1 MMTPPQATM
10 FDSLRKSIDA
20 SVNVQLSAPMQ
31 WTATIGSINV
41 TIIQREHVYVI
52 STMLDAFKT
61 REQFATIDAAKRYIV
76 ECAYNVWLQL
86 NTVFD
91 IMSVADIAAQQS
103 AQNAALRKQVADLQA
118 ELSERLQEQVY
129 DKHILGRRKTAA
141 KEHRTEFIDV
151 EKTHG
156 HINDVTVQTTKRTRQ
171 RPDSRR
177 SLATAKHD
185 NRRATA
191 EHNIQVVQSLYEDAL
206 NAGMLQSWHLDGGVQ
221 RLRKQAFILHC
232 IAHLQIPLVYI
243 SKALDAHYQ
252 SLHTTY
258 KKLLNK
264 SDEQLQKVFDAW
276 SALNLT
282 IEDITKH
289 RNAQHNKQSDLA

>member
-1 MMTPPQATM
+1 M

-61 REQFATIDAAKRYIV
+61 REQFATIDAAKRHIV

-103 AQNAALRKQVADLQA
+103 VQNAALRKQVADLQA

-141 KEHRTEFIDV
+141 KERRTEFIDV
-151 EKTHG
+151 ENTHS
-156 HINDVTVQTTKRTRQ
+156 HINDVTVQTTKHTRQ
-171 RPDSRR
+171 RPDSRK
-177 SLATAKHD
+177 SPAIAKRD

-191 EHNIQVVQSLYEDAL
+191 EHNIQTVQSLYEDAL
-206 NAGMLQSWHLDGGVQ
+206 NAGILQQWRLDGGVQ
-221 RLRKQAFILHC
+221 RLRKQAFVLHC
-232 IAHLQIPLVYI
+232 SVHLHMPLVHI
-243 SKALDAHYQ
+243 SKAIDANYQ
-252 SLHTTY
+252 SLSITY

-276 SALNLT
+276 PELKLT
-282 IEDITKH
+282 VEDITKH
-289 RNAQHNKQSDLA
+289 RNEQHNKQSDLA

>member
-1 MMTPPQATM
+1 MMTTPQATM

-61 REQFATIDAAKRYIV
+61 REQFATIDAAKRHIV

-103 AQNAALRKQVADLQA
+103 VQNAALRKQVADLQA

-141 KEHRTEFIDV
+141 KERRTEFIDT
-151 EKTHG
+151 EKSCSS
-156 HINDVTVQTTKRTRQ
+156 IKDVITQTAKCTRCSS
-171 RPDSRR
+171 DSCR
-177 SLATAKHD
+177 SLAAAKRD
-185 NRRATA
+185 DRRATT

-206 NAGMLQSWHLDGGVQ
+206 NAGVLQIWRLDGGVQ
-221 RLRKQAFILHC
+221 RLRKHAFILHC
-232 IAHLQIPLVYI
+232 IVHLQIPLVHI
-243 SKALDAHYQ
+243 SKAIDANYQ
-252 SLHTTY
+252 SLSITY

-276 SALNLT
+276 PELKLT
-282 IEDITKH
+282 VEDITKH
-289 RNAQHNKQSDLA
+289 RNEQHNKQSDLA

>member
-1 MMTPPQATM
+1 M

-61 REQFATIDAAKRYIV
+61 REQFATIDAAKRHIV

-91 IMSVADIAAQQS
+91 IMSVADIAVQQS

-129 DKHILGRRKTAA
+129 DKHILGKRKTAA

-151 EKTHG
+151 EKTHS

-177 SLATAKHD
+177 QLAIAKRD

-206 NAGMLQSWHLDGGVQ
+206 NAGVLQIWRLDGGVQ

-232 IAHLQIPLVYI
+232 IVHLQIPLVHI

-252 SLHTTY
+252 SIHTIY

-264 SDEQLQKVFDAW
+264 SDERLQDVFDAW
-276 SALNLT
+276 PELKLT
-282 IEDITKH
+282 VEDITKH
-289 RNAQHNKQSDLA
+289 RNEQHNKQSDLA

>member
-1 MMTPPQATM
+1 M

-31 WTATIGSINV
+31 WTATIGGINI
-41 TIIQREHVYVI
+41 TIIQREHAYVI

-61 REQFATIDAAKRYIV
+61 REQFATIDAAKRHIV

-103 AQNAALRKQVADLQA
+103 AQNAILRKQVADLQA

-129 DKHILGRRKTAA
+129 DKRVLGRRKTAA
-141 KEHRTEFIDV
+141 KEHRTEFIDI
-151 EKTHG
+151 EKTHI
-156 HINDVTVQTTKRTRQ
+156 HINDVTAQTIKHTRQ

-177 SLATAKHD
+177 SLAATKRD
-185 NRRATA
+185 SRRTTA

-206 NAGMLQSWHLDGGVQ
+206 KCNMLQIWRLDGGVQ
-221 RLRKQAFILHC
+221 RLRKQAFVLHC
-232 IAHLQIPLVYI
+232 IVHLQIPLAHI

-252 SLHTTY
+252 SLSTTY

-264 SDEQLQKVFDAW
+264 SDEQLQKVFDTW
-276 SALNLT
+276 PALNLT
-282 IEDITKH
+282 IEDIIKH
-289 RNAQHNKQSDLA
+289 RYERSKQSDLA

>member
-1 MMTPPQATM
+1 M

-61 REQFATIDAAKRYIV
+61 REQFATIDAAKRHVV

-151 EKTHG
+151 EKTHS

-177 SLATAKHD
+177 SLATAKRD

-206 NAGMLQSWHLDGGVQ
+206 NAGVLQFWHLDGGVQ

-232 IAHLQIPLVYI
+232 IVHLQIPLVHI

-252 SLHTTY
+252 SLSTTY

-264 SDEQLQKVFDAW
+264 SDEQLQKVFDTW
-276 SALNLT
+276 PALNLT

-289 RNAQHNKQSDLA
+289 HYKHSKQSDLA

>member
-1 MMTPPQATM
+1 MMTPQAAM

-41 TIIQREHVYVI
+41 TIIQREHTYVI

-103 AQNAALRKQVADLQA
+103 AQNVTLRKQVADLQA

-151 EKTHG
+151 EKTHS
-156 HINDVTVQTTKRTRQ
+156 HINNVTVQTTKHTRQ
-171 RPDSRR
+171 RPDSRK
-177 SLATAKHD
+177 SLAIAKRD

-206 NAGMLQSWHLDGGVQ
+206 NAGILQIWRLDSCVQ
-221 RLRKQAFILHC
+221 RLRKQAFVLHC
-232 IAHLQIPLVYI
+232 IVHLQIPLVHI
-243 SKALDAHYQ
+243 SKAIDANYQ
-252 SLHTTY
+252 SLSTTY

-276 SALNLT
+276 PELKLT
-282 IEDITKH
+282 VEDITKH
-289 RNAQHNKQSDLA
+289 RHEHSKQSDLA

>member
-1 MMTPPQATM
+1 M
-10 FDSLRKSIDA
+10 FDSLRKPIDA

-61 REQFATIDAAKRYIV
+61 REQFATIDAAKRHIV

-103 AQNAALRKQVADLQA
+103 AQNVALRKRVADLQA

-129 DKHILGRRKTAA
+129 DKHILGRCKTAA
-141 KEHRTEFIDV
+141 KEHRTEFIDT
-151 EKTHG
+151 EKRSSN
-156 HINDVTVQTTKRTRQ
+156 IKDVIAQTTKHTRQ

-177 SLATAKHD
+177 SLAAAKRD
-185 NRRATA
+185 DRRAVA
-191 EHNIQVVQSLYEDAL
+191 EHNIQVIQTLYEDAL
-206 NAGMLQSWHLDGGVQ
+206 NCGILQIWHFDGGVQ

-232 IAHLQIPLVYI
+232 IVHLQMPLVHI

-252 SLHTTY
+252 SLSLIYKSFLISQMSNY
-258 KKLLNK
+258 KKC
-264 SDEQLQKVFDAW
+264 
-276 SALNLT
+276 LT
-282 IEDITKH
+282 RGLRSI
-289 RNAQHNKQSDLA
+289 

>member
-1 MMTPPQATM
+1 M

-41 TIIQREHVYVI
+41 TIIQREHTYVI

-61 REQFATIDAAKRYIV
+61 REQFATIDAAKRHIV

-103 AQNAALRKQVADLQA
+103 AQNVTLRKQVADLQA

-151 EKTHG
+151 EKTHS
-156 HINDVTVQTTKRTRQ
+156 HINNVTVQTTKHTRQ
-171 RPDSRR
+171 RPDSRK
-177 SLATAKHD
+177 SLVIAKRD

-206 NAGMLQSWHLDGGVQ
+206 NAGVLQIWRLDGGVQ
-221 RLRKQAFILHC
+221 RLRKQAFVLHC
-232 IAHLQIPLVYI
+232 IVHLQIPLVHI
-243 SKALDAHYQ
+243 SKAIDANYQ
-252 SLHTTY
+252 SLSTTY

-276 SALNLT
+276 PELKLT
-282 IEDITKH
+282 VEDITKH
-289 RNAQHNKQSDLA
+289 RHEHSKQSDLA

>member
-1 MMTPPQATM
+1 M
-10 FDSLRKSIDA
+10 FDSLRKPIDA

-61 REQFATIDAAKRYIV
+61 REQFATIDAAKRHIV

-103 AQNAALRKQVADLQA
+103 AQNAALRKQVADLQV

-141 KEHRTEFIDV
+141 KAHRTEFIDV
-151 EKTHG
+151 EKTHSY
-156 HINDVTVQTTKRTRQ
+156 INDATVQTTKRTRQ
-171 RPDSRR
+171 HPDSRR
-177 SLATAKHD
+177 SLATAKRD
-185 NRRATA
+185 NRCATA

-206 NAGMLQSWHLDGGVQ
+206 NAGVLQIWRLDGGVQ
-221 RLRKQAFILHC
+221 RLRKQAFVLHC
-232 IAHLQIPLVYI
+232 IVHLQIPLMHI

-252 SLHTTY
+252 SLSTTY
-258 KKLLNK
+258 KKLLAK

-276 SALNLT
+276 PELKLT
-282 IEDITKH
+282 VEDITKH
-289 RNAQHNKQSDLA
+289 RHEHNKQSDLA

>member
-1 MMTPPQATM
+1 MMTPQATM

-61 REQFATIDAAKRYIV
+61 REQFATINAAKRHIV

-103 AQNAALRKQVADLQA
+103 VQNAALRKQVADLQA

-129 DKHILGRRKTAA
+129 DKHILGRQKTAA
-141 KEHRTEFIDV
+141 KERRTEFIDV
-151 EKTHG
+151 EKTHS

-171 RPDSRR
+171 RPDSHR
-177 SLATAKHD
+177 SLATAKHN

-206 NAGMLQSWHLDGGVQ
+206 NAGVLQIWHLDGGVQ

-232 IAHLQIPLVYI
+232 IVHLQIPLVHI
-243 SKALDAHYQ
+243 SKALDANYQ
-252 SLHTTY
+252 SLSTTY
-258 KKLLNK
+258 KKLLAK
-264 SDEQLQKVFDAW
+264 SDEQLQKVFDTW
-276 SALNLT
+276 PALNLT

-289 RNAQHNKQSDLA
+289 HHEHDKQSDLA

>member
-1 MMTPPQATM
+1 MMTPQATM

-31 WTATIGSINV
+31 WTATIGGINI

-61 REQFATIDAAKRYIV
+61 REQFATIDAAKRHIV

-103 AQNAALRKQVADLQA
+103 AQNVTLRKQVADLQA

-151 EKTHG
+151 EKLIVISIMSQYRLLSTQD
-156 HINDVTVQTTKRTRQ
+156 NA
-171 RPDSRR
+171 PDSRK
-177 SLATAKHD
+177 SLAIAKRD

-206 NAGMLQSWHLDGGVQ
+206 NAGILQQWRLDGGIQ

-232 IAHLQIPLVYI
+232 VVHLQIPLVHI
-243 SKALDAHYQ
+243 SKAIDANYQ
-252 SLHTTY
+252 SLSTTY

-264 SDEQLQKVFDAW
+264 SDEQLQKIFDTW
-276 SALNLT
+276 PELKLT
-282 IEDITKH
+282 VEDITKH
-289 RNAQHNKQSDLA
+289 RNEQHNKQSDLA

>member
-1 MMTPPQATM
+1 MMTPQATM

-41 TIIQREHVYVI
+41 TIIQREHTYVI

-61 REQFATIDAAKRYIV
+61 REQFATIDAAKRHIV

-103 AQNAALRKQVADLQA
+103 AQNVALRKQVADLQA

-129 DKHILGRRKTAA
+129 DKHILDRRKTAA

-151 EKTHG
+151 EKTHS
-156 HINDVTVQTTKRTRQ
+156 HINNVTVQTIKRTRQ
-171 RPDSRR
+171 RVDSRR
-177 SLATAKHD
+177 SLATAKRD
-185 NRRATA
+185 DRRTTI
-191 EHNIQVVQSLYEDAL
+191 EHNIQTVQSLYEDAL
-206 NAGMLQSWHLDGGVQ
+206 NAGILQQWRLDGGIQ
-221 RLRKQAFILHC
+221 RLRKQAFVLHC
-232 IAHLQIPLVYI
+232 VVHLRMPLVHI

-252 SLHTTY
+252 SLSTTY

-264 SDEQLQKVFDAW
+264 SDKQLQKVFDTWPAF
-276 SALNLT
+276 NLT
-282 IEDITKH
+282 VEDINKH
-289 RNAQHNKQSDLA
+289 RNEQRSKQYSLA

>member
-1 MMTPPQATM
+1 MMTPQATM

-41 TIIQREHVYVI
+41 TIIQHEHVYVI

-61 REQFATIDAAKRYIV
+61 REQFATIDAAKRHIV

-141 KEHRTEFIDV
+141 KERRTEFIDV
-151 EKTHG
+151 EKTHS

-177 SLATAKHD
+177 SLATAKRD

-206 NAGMLQSWHLDGGVQ
+206 NAGVLQIWHLDGGVQ
-221 RLRKQAFILHC
+221 RLRKQAFVLHC
-232 IAHLQIPLVYI
+232 IVHLQIPLVHI
-243 SKALDAHYQ
+243 SKAIDANYQ
-252 SLHTTY
+252 SLSTIY

-264 SDEQLQKVFDAW
+264 SDGQLQKVFDAW
-276 SALNLT
+276 PELKLT
-282 IEDITKH
+282 VEDITKH
-289 RNAQHNKQSDLA
+289 CHKHNK

>member
-1 MMTPPQATM
+1 M

-31 WTATIGSINV
+31 WTATIGSINI

-61 REQFATIDAAKRYIV
+61 REQFATIDAAKRHIV

-151 EKTHG
+151 EKTHS

-177 SLATAKHD
+177 SLATAKCD

-206 NAGMLQSWHLDGGVQ
+206 NAGVLQFWHLDGGVQ

-232 IAHLQIPLVYI
+232 IVHLQIPLVHI

-252 SLHTTY
+252 SLSTTY

-264 SDEQLQKVFDAW
+264 SDEQLQKVFDTW
-276 SALNLT
+276 PALNLT
-282 IEDITKH
+282 IEDIIKH
-289 RNAQHNKQSDLA
+289 RHEHNKQSDLA

>member
-1 MMTPPQATM
+1 MMTPQATM
-10 FDSLRKSIDA
+10 FESLRKSIDA

-31 WTATIGSINV
+31 WTATIGGINV
-41 TIIQREHVYVI
+41 TIIQREHAYVI

-61 REQFATIDAAKRYIV
+61 REQFATIAAAKRHIV

-91 IMSVADIAAQQS
+91 IMSVADVAAQQS

-141 KEHRTEFIDV
+141 KEHRTEFIDT
-151 EKTHG
+151 EKSCSS
-156 HINDVTVQTTKRTRQ
+156 IKDVITQTAKHTRQ
-171 RPDSRR
+171 HPDSRR
-177 SLATAKHD
+177 SLATAKRD

-206 NAGMLQSWHLDGGVQ
+206 NAGVLQLWHLDGGVQ

-232 IAHLQIPLVYI
+232 IVHLQIPLVHI

-252 SLHTTY
+252 SLSTIY
-258 KKLLNK
+258 KNLLAK

-282 IEDITKH
+282 IEDI
-289 RNAQHNKQSDLA
+289 KQSVNA